1 MMIKSMLPQ
10 CGSPRLELPRML
22 LPHSC
27 PGAARGNWATV
38 LTCSSSSSSLS
49 SSVSSDDVCRHEASV
64 PCQQQRVWMLQMSFT
79 APPLSLSLT
88 PHSPSLS
95 VSLRGWQFQVSCPFA
110 VQRAR
115 ICCRCRFNLRL
126 CNLPQQQGTLPGH
139 CSADRGATLNC
150 FARCQGATVFSQR
163 ERERETARER

>member
-22 LPHSC
+22 LLPHSC
-27 PGAARGNWATV
+27 PGAARGNWATG
-38 LTCSSSSSSLS
+38 LTCSSGSLS

-79 APPLSLSLT
+79 APPLSLSLS

-139 CSADRGATLNC
+139 CSADRGATLDCCKVPRRNC
-150 FARCQGATVFSQR
+150 IFTKRKRGR
-163 ERERETARER
+163 